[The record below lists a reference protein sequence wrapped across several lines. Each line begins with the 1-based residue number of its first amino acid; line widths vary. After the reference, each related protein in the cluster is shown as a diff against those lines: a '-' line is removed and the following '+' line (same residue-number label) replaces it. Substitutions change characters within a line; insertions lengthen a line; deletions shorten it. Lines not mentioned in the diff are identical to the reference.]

1 MDNKKKKMDIVT
13 KMSIVGALGLVCILI
28 LVSIISFA
36 IKDKTP
42 KKNNN
47 NGNEAIETEVD
58 TQDEDAE
65 FVRAIAMVKEVNPGE
80 NTLDIIDIE
89 QGSNVTLKIDGAVD
103 IKDEYGTLL
112 TLAQLDLG
120 DIIETKY
127 DKNTLRPESVQ
138 ITGQTW
144 ERKNVQNLLYDQ
156 ENKTI
161 QVGNDIFKYTDDLV
175 ILYGGEPISY
185 DKLDPVD
192 QVSVK
197 GYKDTIWTITLEK
210 SHGTIK
216 LKNHEKFIGGT
227 IEFGKTTQEITEETE
242 IKVLVGVQ
250 NIVIAK
256 EGMTSYITQ
265 VIVEEG
271 QEVVIDVGAV
281 LPTAGNV
288 SFTVIPSD
296 VKLYIDNKL
305 YSDLSKPIPLDFGTY
320 TLRVEKENY
329 VPYESQLVINEAF
342 MTVEINM
349 NKNPMYIHVDQ
360 PAGCELYIDS
370 NYIGIIPVNAPID
383 PGPHSITIRKDGYYS
398 KMHSIQVDDTGKDV
412 YFTFPELIKMPTESS
427 SPEPTPEST
436 ETP

>member
-1 MDNKKKKMDIVT
+1 MENKKKKMDIVT
-13 KMSIVGALGLVCILI
+13 KMSIVGGLGLACILI

-36 IKDKTP
+36 IKDKAVN
-42 KKNNN
+42 KNNN
-47 NGNEAIETEVD
+47 NKQNETIETEVES
-58 TQDEDAE
+58 QEDAE
-65 FVRAIAMVKEVNPGE
+65 YIRTLAMIKEVDTEN
-80 NTLDIIDIE
+80 NTLKVVDID
-89 QGSNVTLKIDGAVD
+89 QGGSITLSIDGAVD

-112 TLAQLDLG
+112 TLAQLDIG

-127 DKNTLRPESVQ
+127 DKNTLRPENVQ

-144 ERKNVQNLLYDQ
+144 ERKNIQNLIYNK

-175 ILYGGEPISY
+175 ILYGGEPISF

-197 GYKDTIWTITLEK
+197 GYKDTIWNINLEK

-216 LKNHEKFIGGT
+216 LKNHEKFVGGT
-227 IEFGKTTQEITEETE
+227 IELGKATEEVKEDTE
-242 IKVLVGVQ
+242 VKVLVGVQ

-256 EGMTSYITQ
+256 EGMTSFITQ

-271 QEVVIDVGAV
+271 KEVLIDVGSA

-288 SFTVIPSD
+288 SFTVMPAD
-296 VKLYIDNKL
+296 VKLYINNKL
-305 YSDLSKPIPLDFGTY
+305 YSDLSKPITLDFGTY
-320 TLRVEKENY
+320 DIRVEKENY
-329 VPYESQLVINEAF
+329 VPYESQLVVNQAF
-342 MTVEINM
+342 MAVEINM

-370 NYIGIIPVNAPID
+370 NYIGIIPINTPID
-383 PGPHSITIRKDGYYS
+383 EGPHSITIRKDGYYS

-412 YFTFPELIKMPTESS
+412 YFTFPDLIAMPTES
-427 SPEPTPEST
+427 PTT
-436 ETP
+436 TP